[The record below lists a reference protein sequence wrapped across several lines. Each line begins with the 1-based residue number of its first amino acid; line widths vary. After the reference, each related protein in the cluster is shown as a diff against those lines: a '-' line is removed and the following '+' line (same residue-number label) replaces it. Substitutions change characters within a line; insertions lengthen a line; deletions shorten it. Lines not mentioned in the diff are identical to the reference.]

1 MRPIERLIGLGNSKR
16 AFFSLEALLGI
27 LMLTLALSWV
37 ITAVMKAGVV
47 HDTILQN
54 DVAHAHAEF
63 IISGLQKAPPAA
75 IVDDIREGHWN
86 YPNPPSIAAVG
97 MIPLPGESIIT
108 QVATEGTPQVTVTV
122 RWLDQNGETK
132 TKIAEMTIGG

>member
-1 MRPIERLIGLGNSKR
+1 MREIKRLIGLEKNTR

-27 LMLTLALSWV
+27 LMLVLAFSWV
-37 ITAVMKAGVV
+37 VTAVMKAQIV
-47 HDTILQN
+47 HDAILQD

-63 IISGLQKAPPAA
+63 IISGLQKSTPATL
-75 IVDDIREGHWN
+75 VDDIRDGYWN
-86 YPNPPSIAAVG
+86 YPNAPSIAAVG

-108 QVATEGTPQVTVTV
+108 QVLTEGSPQVTVTV
-122 RWLDQNGETK
+122 RWLNQNGETK